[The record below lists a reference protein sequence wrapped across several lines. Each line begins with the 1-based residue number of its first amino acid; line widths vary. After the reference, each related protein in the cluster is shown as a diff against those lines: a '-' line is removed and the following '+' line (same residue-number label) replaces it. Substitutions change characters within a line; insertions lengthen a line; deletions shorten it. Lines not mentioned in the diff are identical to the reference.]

1 MAVGSCVPRSL
12 DTAQLERRI
21 ERQLSGQL
29 NVTGIDVSCPAD
41 VHVEE
46 GGTFVCIATSPG
58 ETDTVR
64 IRVAQV
70 DDDGN
75 VAWEIAGSAG

>member
-1 MAVGSCVPRSL
+1 MPRSL

-21 ERQLSGQL
+21 ERQLSDQL
-29 NVTGIDVSCPAD
+29 NVAGIDVSCPAD
-41 VHVEE
+41 VRVEE
-46 GGTFVCIATSPG
+46 GGNFVCTATAPG